1 MYGGIMSAHKKISIS
16 NLVVNIEN
24 PRYEMVGSQ
33 HEAILLLVKEQK
45 NKLLNLSSDIIEY
58 GLNPSE
64 MPIVAPHEKDKGM
77 YNVLEGNRRIVAL
90 KLLHNPDL
98 AKESAQVYKRLKEL
112 SLIFR
117 KNPIN
122 EIECVVFLTPTEANR
137 WVKLKHTGENDGVG
151 VVKWDAQQTARFDE
165 RISGKSPVVLQA
177 IDFLKKSKTVPADIK
192 SNLKNIPSTNLD
204 RLLRDKGIQELLGI
218 SIEDGHLQTRIP
230 ENEVAKGLIKIVDDL
245 IQSRIKVKDIYTKS
259 DREKYIE
266 SFKQTEI
273 PQKDT
278 KVKAPWELASHKIV
292 QTVTSAK
299 KREVSLDRRTL
310 IPKGCVLQITDKRIN
325 KIYRELKDIL
335 CDDYENAVAVLFRV
349 FVELSLDHFLDKNKK
364 ENEFSKITVD
374 SELKAKVTATAD
386 YFQRQGVF
394 KKHELKGIRVAVSNQ
409 NNILSMETFNAYVH
423 NRHFSP
429 ISKDLKTG
437 WDNIQP
443 FIQRLWE

>member
-1 MYGGIMSAHKKISIS
+1 MSAHKRISIS

-33 HEAILLLVKEQK
+33 HEAIALMVKEQK
-45 NKLLNLSSDIIEY
+45 NKLLNLSSDIVNY

-64 MPIVAPHEKDKGM
+64 MPIVAPHEKDKGR

-90 KLLHNPDL
+90 KLLHNPDII
-98 AKESAQVYKRLKEL
+98 KDSSQIYKKIKEL
-112 SLIFR
+112 STKFR

-122 EIECVVFLTPTEANR
+122 EVECVVFQTSADATR
-137 WVKLKHTGENDGVG
+137 WIKLKHTGENEGIG

-177 IDFLKKSKTVPADIK
+177 IDFLKKSKSVPSEIK
-192 SNLKNIPSTNLD
+192 SNLKEIPSTNLD

-218 SIEDGHLQTRIP
+218 NIEDGRLQTRIP
-230 ENEVAKGLIKIVDDL
+230 EAEVAKGLIKIVDDL

-266 SFKQTEI
+266 SFKQGEI
-273 PQKDT
+273 PQKDS
-278 KVKAPWELASHKIV
+278 KAKAPWELASHNVV
-292 QTVTSAK
+292 QTVVFTRK
-299 KREVSLDRRTL
+299 KEISLDRRNL
-310 IPKGCVLQITDKRIN
+310 IPKDCVLQITDKRIN
-325 KIYRELKDIL
+325 KIYRELKAIP

-349 FVELSLDHFLDKNKK
+349 FVELSLDHFIDKHKK
-364 ENEFSKITVD
+364 ESEFSKVDID
-374 SELKAKVTATAD
+374 SELKAKVIATAD
-386 YFQRQGVF
+386 YLQRKSIF

-409 NNILSMETFNAYVH
+409 NNILSIETFNAYVH

-429 ISKDLKTG
+429 ISRDLKTG
-437 WDNIQP
+437 WDNIQL
-443 FIQRLWE
+443 FIQKLWE